1 MAIMSHENCGLDH
14 SPMNQM
20 EHFPVVKKLHYEID
34 VSDQSEEGLHKIK
47 WNTKNRFSKCDEA
60 TMGLKLGF

>member
-1 MAIMSHENCGLDH
+1 
-14 SPMNQM
+14 MNQM
-20 EHFPVVKKLHYEID
+20 EHFPVVKKLANEID